1 MSRKPNLTG
10 DEYNKVFPQRLR
22 EIMRSK
28 NITQKD
34 LAVEISKTRQ
44 AVSYYM
50 DGSSGPDWETLAKIA
65 SFLGVSSDYLL
76 GLSERKESTEKQLA
90 YLKMSRLSDTSLWNL
105 RELGAVRYDEA
116 VNALLSSDK
125 IVRLVDGLE
134 RCLTSYEFE
143 TEREELM
150 KIKKAKN
157 PDYAAPEKIFDAIVD
172 NFLENGLSEEQAR
185 TFAAE
190 ESERMKDHE
199 KLLIRVAKENEADLA
214 IFQVQRAAVE
224 IAEDLVKLSKSKF
237 GRSPQKEGK

>member
-10 DEYNKVFPQRLR
+10 EEYNKVFPQRLR

-116 VNALLSSDK
+116 VNALLSSD
-125 IVRLVDGLE
+125 
-134 RCLTSYEFE
+134 
-143 TEREELM
+143 
-150 KIKKAKN
+150 
-157 PDYAAPEKIFDAIVD
+157 
-172 NFLENGLSEEQAR
+172 
-185 TFAAE
+185 
-190 ESERMKDHE
+190 
-199 KLLIRVAKENEADLA
+199 
-214 IFQVQRAAVE
+214 
-224 IAEDLVKLSKSKF
+224 
-237 GRSPQKEGK
+237 

>member
-1 MSRKPNLTG
+1 MSRKPNSTG
-10 DEYNKVFPQRLR
+10 EEYNKVFPQRLR

-34 LAVEISKTRQ
+34 LAAEIGKTRQ

-50 DGSSGPDWETLAKIA
+50 DGSSGPDWQTLARIA

-76 GLSERKESTEKQLA
+76 GLSERKESTETQLA
-90 YLKMSRLSDTSLWNL
+90 YLKMSRLSDTSLENL
-105 RELGAVRYDEA
+105 RDLGAVRYDEA

-134 RCLTSYEFE
+134 RCLISYEFE
-143 TEREELM
+143 TEREQLMRIQNEL
-150 KIKKAKN
+150 N
-157 PDYAAPEKIFDAIVD
+157 PDWQTPERIFDAFGGE
-172 NFLENGLSEEQAR
+172 FLKAGLSDEQAR
-185 TFAAE
+185 SHAIE
-190 ESERMKDHE
+190 MSERMKDNE
-199 KLLIRVAKENEADLA
+199 KLLIRLAKENEADLA

-237 GRSPQKEGK
+237 GRSPQKEGE